1 MRVAYVCRGVF
12 ISGAERSLQTIL
24 RNAPGAGIEPVVI
37 GLPDDRMA
45 PWCQEHGVPFAGCR
59 QVLRDKWWPFTW
71 WNSVG
76 TMRSLLRSLK
86 VDLVHTNQ
94 IWSYPIVGAAAGKL
108 GLPRVCHMRDEMPAD
123 GVRWWCSAGVEL
135 VLCISQHIEHMVK
148 PAFLNRAASR
158 VQTLLNPVTIPPLPT
173 EEQRQLSRAALGL
186 PETAVIFGFI
196 GQIIPVK
203 GLSLLLDSLA
213 EMASDPR
220 WHLAIAG
227 QDPNPGDPHE
237 SHCRQRIRELG
248 LEGRVTFLG
257 FLEDTAPFYHAI
269 DAVVVPSLKE
279 PLGRV
284 PLEAA
289 AYAKPAIAFAAG
301 GLPETVRHGKTG
313 WLVPPGERAALRDSL
328 TRFLDHPEKEIGLEA
343 RAWVESVADPR
354 RYVSRLAELYTGL
367 LR

>member
-45 PWCQEHGVPFAGCR
+45 PWCQSMAFLLPVVARSCTINGGLSHG
-59 QVLRDKWWPFTW
+59 
-71 WNSVG
+71 G
-76 TMRSLLRSLK
+76 TVSALCGSLLRSLK
-86 VDLVHTNQ
+86 IDLVHTNQ

-148 PAFLNRAASR
+148 PAFLDGTPCR

-173 EEQRQLSRAALGL
+173 EEQYQLSRAALHL
-186 PETAVIFGFI
+186 PETGIIFGFV

-227 QDPNPGDPHE
+227 QDPNPGAA
-237 SHCRQRIRELG
+237 SRIALPAADSRTRLG
-248 LEGRVTFLG
+248 RSRDFPRFLG
-257 FLEDTAPFYHAI
+257 RHRPILSRYRCGCCAVAERAPWESPI
-269 DAVVVPSLKE
+269 GS
-279 PLGRV
+279 GRICQ
-284 PLEAA
+284 AGHR
-289 AYAKPAIAFAAG
+289 ICRG
-301 GLPETVRHGKTG
+301 GLAGNRSPWQDRLAGSSRRACGIARQLDTIPGPSGKG
-313 WLVPPGERAALRDSL
+313 NRPG
-328 TRFLDHPEKEIGLEA
+328 G
-343 RAWVESVADPR
+343 
-354 RYVSRLAELYTGL
+354 SRLG
-367 LR
+367 